1 MIALT
6 CHGSRARKDLC
17 ISETAQ
23 QSLEW
28 CEKQQQFCRQKPLV
42 VESRWV
48 RGERADWFG
57 QTGSTLYNNV
67 CI

>member
-28 CEKQQQFCRQKPLV
+28 PIGSGRQEALFTTMFV
-42 VESRWV
+42 
-48 RGERADWFG
+48 
-57 QTGSTLYNNV
+57 YNNL
-67 CI
+67 